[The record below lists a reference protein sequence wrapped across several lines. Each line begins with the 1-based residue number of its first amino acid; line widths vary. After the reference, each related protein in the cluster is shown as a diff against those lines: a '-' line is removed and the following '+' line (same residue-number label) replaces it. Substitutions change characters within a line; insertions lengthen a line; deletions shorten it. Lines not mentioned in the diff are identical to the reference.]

1 MLAFASAAAPDASGA
16 ALELRPDIGDDA
28 QDISLQLDT
37 LERMLTQLYELGDP
51 ADDQII
57 SAIEDLAADVRADL
71 ERRGASAVRSVEP
84 V

>member
-1 MLAFASAAAPDASGA
+1 M
-16 ALELRPDIGDDA
+16 RDDA

-71 ERRGASAVRSVEP
+71 ERRGAFATRSAEP

>member
-1 MLAFASAAAPDASGA
+1 M
-16 ALELRPDIGDDA
+16 RDDA

-71 ERRGASAVRSVEP
+71 ERRGAFATRTAEP

>member
-1 MLAFASAAAPDASGA
+1 M
-16 ALELRPDIGDDA
+16 RDDA

-71 ERRGASAVRSVEP
+71 ERRGAFAARSPEP

>member
-1 MLAFASAAAPDASGA
+1 M
-16 ALELRPDIGDDA
+16 RDDA
-28 QDISLQLDT
+28 WDISRQLDT